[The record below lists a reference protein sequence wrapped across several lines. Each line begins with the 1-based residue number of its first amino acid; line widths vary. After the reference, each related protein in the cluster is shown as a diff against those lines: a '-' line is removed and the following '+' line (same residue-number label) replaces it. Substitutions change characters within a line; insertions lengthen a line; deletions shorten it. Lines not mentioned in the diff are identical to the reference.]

1 MNQILLPISLAFYSV
16 FALFLVN
23 ESPII
28 GYMLIGF
35 LILSFCYLHFL
46 LCIYLPCYYLFLYI
60 FTCIPSLYLFL
71 LIWFSR
77 QLLLLGKGKRKL
89 VFSLQ
94 NPWVLKDREQVSL
107 LCIMGITPKI
117 QNKILHW
124 ASLWK
129 RGLPWPHSH
138 SSPSPSSLPHKPF
151 LPLSVYSFLFW
162 NSCLQNNVTL
172 KMKMNYALPY
182 FCGTI
187 QLTIHFIQIWWME
200 LFSLSF
206 YFICMI
212 WQQFNFLSSTFLV
225 KCSWIREFWR
235 WPYFKACFPSW
246 LWK

>member
-138 SSPSPSSLPHKPF
+138 SSPSPSSHTSLFSPF
-151 LPLSVYSFLFW
+151 LFTAFLFEIAACKIMLHW
-162 NSCLQNNVTL
+162 KWKWIMPFHIFVV
-172 KMKMNYALPY
+172 
-182 FCGTI
+182 
-187 QLTIHFIQIWWME
+187 
-200 LFSLSF
+200 LFSWLYTLYRFDGWS
-206 YFICMI
+206 YF
-212 WQQFNFLSSTFLV
+212 L
-225 KCSWIREFWR
+225 
-235 WPYFKACFPSW
+235 
-246 LWK
+246 